1 MLNSISAT
9 KSAKSY
15 SRPCVSVAKALTALR
30 RPNLPTWVPQWDLQ
44 ESLHNLLGD
53 DTCVYRP
60 YHPHETVL
68 PKPKF
73 IESTRILLLEGV
85 TVDIIQ
91 TISRVLRTSDITL
104 ESSMIAELWL
114 SQPECVNG
122 GFTTSGPLYPTGG
135 SSIFALLE
143 TLSAVK
149 KLKQQA
155 PIPLSER
162 LSDGADYLTRAY
174 STSHGIDE
182 DLHQLGK
189 TGNCYKWMERVS
201 GGADGRRFAR
211 GKKGYYALCPPAA
224 RDGDVLCL
232 LLGGQTLFCLRPDGD
247 GYFFVGEC
255 YVHGLMD
262 GGAYDLMRSGELPGL
277 EFRIK

>member
-104 ESSMIAELWL
+104 ESSMIAELWRIHDI
-114 SQPECVNG
+114 G
-122 GFTTSGPLYPTGG
+122 TTLPYRREQHLCALGDTVSREETQTAG
-135 SSIFALLE
+135 SNSTFRALE
-143 TLSAVK
+143 
-149 KLKQQA
+149 
-155 PIPLSER
+155 
-162 LSDGADYLTRAY
+162 
-174 STSHGIDE
+174 
-182 DLHQLGK
+182 
-189 TGNCYKWMERVS
+189 
-201 GGADGRRFAR
+201 
-211 GKKGYYALCPPAA
+211 
-224 RDGDVLCL
+224 
-232 LLGGQTLFCLRPDGD
+232 
-247 GYFFVGEC
+247 
-255 YVHGLMD
+255 
-262 GGAYDLMRSGELPGL
+262 
-277 EFRIK
+277 